1 MVADRQ
7 RIGDWEGDTI
17 IGKGHQQAI
26 VTLVDRVSKL
36 TRIGPVT
43 TKHAELVATTIVD
56 LLESYDKP

>member
-43 TKHAELVATTIVD
+43 TKHAEH
-56 LLESYDKP
+56 